1 MSRQFIPNNR
11 IKRNESLINRVSV
24 IRFFIVVLLAIVWIV
39 SARSI
44 FMSMSAAKTV
54 TSEIA
59 KQAIDLTTPK
69 TILIERQNALQEQ
82 NELLQQQLAGM
93 QLVEDENAS
102 LRKILDYPKLPHTF
116 ITARVISK
124 SSQSIYDRIMIDR
137 GTQDGVVLGDRIIA
151 GENSFIATIDSVT
164 ETTAEGAL
172 ISGSFWKG
180 DAVITRLGITV
191 PVEGKGSGNF
201 ELHIPRDLE
210 VRDGDVMT
218 LPGFSDF
225 IFGIIKTVQFDER
238 DPYQTVLART
248 PVNVQE
254 LKFVRVIK

>member
-1 MSRQFIPNNR
+1 MSQRFTPNMR
-11 IKRNESLINRVSV
+11 IKKDSPGNRTFI
-24 IRFFIVVLLAIVWIV
+24 IRFFVVIVLIAIWFIT
-39 SARSI
+39 AKTI
-44 FMSMSAAKTV
+44 FNSMSAAKNVTTDILKQTV
-54 TSEIA
+54 NLS
-59 KQAIDLTTPK
+59 TPK
-69 TILIERQNALQEQ
+69 TILIERQNALQQQ

-93 QLVEDENAS
+93 QLIEDENAS
-102 LRKILDYPKLPHTF
+102 LRQILDYPKTNYAMIP
-116 ITARVISK
+116 ARVISK
-124 SSQSIYDRIMIDR
+124 PSQSIYDRIMIDR
-137 GTQDGVVLGDRIIA
+137 GSDDGIKIGDRVIA
-151 GENSFIATIDSVT
+151 GENSFIATIDVVT
-164 ETTAEGAL
+164 NNRAEGTL

-225 IFGIIKTVQFDER
+225 VFGIIKTVQFDER

-254 LKFVRVIK
+254 LKFVRVVK

>member
-1 MSRQFIPNNR
+1 MSHQFIPNNR
-11 IKRNESLINRVSV
+11 IKRNESLINRTSI
-24 IRFFIVVLLAIVWIV
+24 IRFFIVTILAIIWLV
-39 SARSI
+39 AAQRI
-44 FMSMSAAKTV
+44 FMSMSAAKSV
-54 TSEIA
+54 SGEIL
-59 KQAIDLTTPK
+59 KQTISLTTPK
-69 TILIERQNALQEQ
+69 TILIERQNALQQQ

-93 QLVEDENAS
+93 QLVEDENSS
-102 LRKILDYPKLPHTF
+102 LRKILDYPKLPHTV
-116 ITARVISK
+116 IAARVISK
-124 SSQSIYDRIMIDR
+124 PSQSVYDRIMIDR
-137 GTQDGVVLGDRIIA
+137 GTRDGVALGDRIIA
-151 GENSFIATIDSVT
+151 GENSFIATIDAVT
-164 ETTAEGAL
+164 ETTAEGTM